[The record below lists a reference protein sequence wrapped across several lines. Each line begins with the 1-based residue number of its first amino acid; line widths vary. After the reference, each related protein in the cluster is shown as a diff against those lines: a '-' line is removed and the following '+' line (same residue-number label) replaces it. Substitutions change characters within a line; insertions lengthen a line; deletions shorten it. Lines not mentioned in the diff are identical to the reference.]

1 MLQRHTS
8 WMILVFLLTISV
20 SMTLAQD
27 SCAAFVEEAF
37 ARVGENCDSMDRNS
51 ACYGYN
57 LVNAQFVSAVDDGY
71 FSQPADRAELEMLQ
85 NIQTTA
91 YNATNLTWGIAL
103 LQVQANIPNTIP
115 GQNVTFVLM
124 GDSTLENA
132 VAPEDAML
140 PVDGIPVILTAGA
153 NIHSGP
159 GDTFNVLG
167 ASARGSELIADG
179 LSEDGVWL
187 RVIWQNRIGWIPRR
201 LIEENTAVDNLPTW
215 EPEQRAPMQAF
226 YLQTGIGNASCADAP
241 TDALLIQGPRD
252 LEVDLTVNGANIRIG
267 STITIRNPDP
277 RTLEITVIDGHVT
290 ILDENSQPTGT
301 VIRSGQRSTACL
313 SEDGRQVTC
322 PFSTPETLALDT
334 YSRDVCTYQGIPG
347 EILNY
352 EIDQLCPGDPMP
364 TTSVTVDTADD
375 NTDGAT
381 TSEIPGVDCSSFDL
395 VGPFEGITPRPTT
408 FEWTEAPGATEYYVV
423 FYDYNGNEAGAYLAE
438 GTSATLN
445 VGDIPTGSEL
455 QWEVRAY
462 ANGEYACVT
471 SRTPQIFRLADPN
484 PPPSSQSGS
493 SGVSGDWECI
503 DAFSIMITW
512 DLPDDAESGPT
523 IIFTD
528 NANGLFPATLT
539 FGAKSGSTV
548 YGWAMPA
555 VGVDEVAGG
564 ILQYDPAGPDNL
576 RTVNFTP
583 ASLNCG

>member
-57 LVNAQFVSAVDDGY
+57 LVNAQFVSAVDDAY
-71 FSQPADRAELEMLQ
+71 FSQPADRAELETLQ
-85 NIQTTA
+85 SIQTTA

-132 VAPEDAML
+132 VAPEDAVL
-140 PVDGIPVILTAGA
+140 PTDGIMVILTAGA

-159 GDTFNVLG
+159 GETFNVLG
-167 ASARGSELIADG
+167 ASARASELIADG
-179 LSEDGVWL
+179 LSEDGAWL
-187 RVIWQNRIGWIPRR
+187 RVVWQNRIGWIPRR
-201 LIEENTAVDNLPTW
+201 LIEENPAVDDLPIW

-226 YLQTGIGNASCADAP
+226 YLQTGIGSAGCADAP
-241 TDALLIQGPRD
+241 TDALLIQGPREM
-252 LEVDLTVNGANIRIG
+252 EVDLTVNGANIRVG
-267 STITIRNPDP
+267 STIVVRNPDP
-277 RTLEITVIDGHVT
+277 STMEITVVDGQVS
-290 ILDENSQPTGT
+290 ILDENHQPTGT
-301 VIRSGQRSTACL
+301 VIRAGQRSTACL
-313 SEDGRQVTC
+313 SDDGREVTC
-322 PFSTPETLALDT
+322 DFSPPETLNFDT
-334 YSRDVCTYQGIPG
+334 YGRDVCTYQGVPTG
-347 EILNY
+347 ILNY
-352 EIDQLCPGDPMP
+352 EIDQVCPGDPVP
-364 TTSVTVDTADD
+364 TTSVTD
-375 NTDGAT
+375 NRNSGAT
-381 TSEIPGVDCSSFDL
+381 ISEIPGVDCSSFDL

-438 GTSATLN
+438 GTSTTLN
-445 VGDIPTGSEL
+445 VGEIPTGSEL

-471 SRTPQIFRLADPN
+471 TRTEQIFRLADPN
-484 PPPSSQSGS
+484 PPPSSADSSSGS
-493 SGVSGDWECI
+493 SADWVCI
-503 DAFSIMITW
+503 DAFSIRINW
-512 DLPDDAESGPT
+512 NLPSDAESGPT
-523 IIFTD
+523 ITFTD
-528 NANGLFPATLT
+528 NANGLFPATLS
-539 FGAKSGSTV
+539 FGGKSGSTV

-564 ILQYDPAGPDNL
+564 ILQYDPAGSDTL
-576 RTVNFTP
+576 RTINLTP